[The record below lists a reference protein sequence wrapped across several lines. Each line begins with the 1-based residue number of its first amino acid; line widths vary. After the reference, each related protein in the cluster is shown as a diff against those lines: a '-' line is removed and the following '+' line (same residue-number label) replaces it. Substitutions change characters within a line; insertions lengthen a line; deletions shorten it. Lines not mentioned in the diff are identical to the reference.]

1 MRFRLL
7 IVIVIISLVTGCSLN
22 FDGNDQALKQW
33 RLMEESAADTIV
45 TIALD
50 HSDAQVL
57 EWLKDTYASY
67 LKTNYNMTLKVVEQP
82 IAKTFDGLKQDKLGE
97 VDPGQIDIILF
108 ENASD
113 FKNAYQA
120 GYLYGPFTDK
130 LPEIGTDVD
139 SNDLNFRYR
148 AGIATQGY
156 NIPYGVKQL
165 SFIYN
170 EDVFYD
176 KPETYEAL
184 IETIKSY
191 KGQFTYPNPKSSAEG
206 AAFVAGFVAQNV
218 DLEPYLVGN
227 FDKTK
232 FKQVI
237 TPGLNTLKALSTYL
251 YNGGVSY
258 PATVSELDDLFNNG
272 ALMMSFSLDYNY
284 ATDRLK
290 EYEYPENASTFV
302 IPSGVATYVES
313 ASIAYNSP
321 NKSGAIVA
329 LNALLSPEMQ
339 ASKLNPK
346 DWGSLSIYTSDFTPK
361 ESLDQLKAIKLKSTT
376 VKYDDFMTAQMPE
389 FTPEMMSVLIEAWQT
404 IVMNGQ

>member
-22 FDGNDQALKQW
+22 FDGNDQVVKQW
-33 RLMEESAADTIV
+33 RLMEESASDTVV

-50 HSDAQVL
+50 HSDDQVL

-67 LKTNYNMTLKVVEQP
+67 LKTNYNMTLKVIEQP
-82 IAKTFDGLKQDKLGE
+82 LAKTFDGLKQDKIGE
-97 VDPGQIDIILF
+97 VDPGEIDIILF
-108 ENASD
+108 ESAID
-113 FKNAYQA
+113 FKTAYQA

-130 LPEIGTDVD
+130 LPEIGSDVD
-139 SNDLNFRYR
+139 SGDLNFMYR

-156 NIPYGVKQL
+156 NVPYGTKQL

-170 EDVFYD
+170 EDVFYE
-176 KPETYEAL
+176 KPETYDAL
-184 IETIKSY
+184 IETIETY
-191 KGQFTYPNPKSSAEG
+191 KGQFTYPNPKTSVEG

-218 DLEPYLVGN
+218 DLEPFLTGTL
-227 FDKTK
+227 DRTK
-232 FKQVI
+232 FTQAI
-237 TPGLNTLKALSTYL
+237 TPGLNALKALSPYL
-251 YNGGVSY
+251 YNGGASY
-258 PATVSELDDLFNNG
+258 PASIEELDDLFNNG
-272 ALMMSFSLDYNY
+272 ALMMSMSMDYNY

-302 IPSGVATYVES
+302 IPSGVATYIES
-313 ASIAYNSP
+313 ASIAFNSP

-361 ESLDQLKAIKLKSTT
+361 ESLDQLKAIKLKATT

-389 FTPEMMSVLIEAWQT
+389 FTPEMMTVLIEAWQT